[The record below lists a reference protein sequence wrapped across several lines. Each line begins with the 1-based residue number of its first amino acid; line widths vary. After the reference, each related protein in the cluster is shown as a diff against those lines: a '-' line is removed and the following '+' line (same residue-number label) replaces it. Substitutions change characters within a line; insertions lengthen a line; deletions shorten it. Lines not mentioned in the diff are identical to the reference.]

1 MNLPETEAFLI
12 WLNQIDPRVEP
23 NDASAEAW
31 QRALA
36 KYPAALCRE
45 VALDWTAK
53 NSGAPR
59 PAPIRD
65 LVKSQWEHHLR
76 LESRKLLTNDPTKI
90 SFVEFKKRNP
100 GRALAA
106 YQEGYRQT
114 HGCDDPSPP
123 EWTRDDSSAS
133 ILKSMKF

>member
-1 MNLPETEAFLI
+1 MNNEET
-12 WLNQIDPRVEP
+12 
-23 NDASAEAW
+23 ASLLKDMQQVGVPVNTAPATVQVW
-31 QRALA
+31 QRALS
-36 KYPAALCRE
+36 KFPAALVADE
-45 VALDWTAK
+45 VQNFLVKEET
-53 NSGAPR
+53 APR
-59 PAPIRD
+59 PSTIR
-65 LVKSQWEHHLR
+65 KKCEARWEVHLR
-76 LESRKLLTNDPTKI
+76 EQARRLITNDPTKI

-133 ILKSMKF
+133 ILKSMSF